1 MYMNE
6 HPKFLHEVFL
16 TLPSWLFWPVGKAV
30 ISLVLTAQFQ
40 LLTVLLLRMT
50 IVESEVSHEATMA
63 KNDMSTEI
71 PAYLVRQTRTPR

>member
-1 MYMNE
+1 M
-6 HPKFLHEVFL
+6 
-16 TLPSWLFWPVGKAV
+16 